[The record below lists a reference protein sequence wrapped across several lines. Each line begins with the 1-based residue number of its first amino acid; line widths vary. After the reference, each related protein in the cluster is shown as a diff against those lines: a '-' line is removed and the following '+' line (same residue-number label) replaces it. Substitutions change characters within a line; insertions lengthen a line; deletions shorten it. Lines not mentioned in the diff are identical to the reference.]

1 MTYRERYKAKL
12 DKMERQRRDFLQ
24 RGHYVQAANLSAD
37 IKHIE
42 ELLAEA
48 DAYEES
54 TRPKPLS
61 ETMTREEIDQTGVI
75 PLLIECHLVA
85 DFLTEV
91 AYMVTDNL
99 KAIGITDVE
108 FMPTL
113 NNLLKNSEKFA
124 GDLAKI
130 SPDLCELIT
139 NNETFNASLH
149 KKFTKYIHQRIK

>member
-1 MTYRERYKAKL
+1 MTYRERYKKQL
-12 DKMERQRRDFLQ
+12 DKLERQRRDFLQ
-24 RGHYVQAANLSAD
+24 RGQYIQASKLSAD

-42 ELLAEA
+42 ELIAEA

-54 TRPKPLS
+54 TRPRSLS

-75 PLLIECHLVA
+75 PLLIECHLIA

-91 AYMVTDNL
+91 VYMITDNL
-99 KAIGITDVE
+99 KSIGITNVE
-108 FMPTL
+108 FMPIL
-113 NNLLKNSEKFA
+113 NNLLKDSEKFA

-149 KKFTKYIHQRIK
+149 KKFTKYISQRIK